1 MRLSG
6 LGTNDMLRHMYGLK
20 KEIDL
25 SFLAGREL
33 IQLAIG
39 VYQVQFGFD
48 EDVRISVESEF
59 RYFDGQAEWIWRP
72 EPGSSSIAARAVALL
87 GQQIESFGSNIDGTL
102 TLAFSNQHRL
112 TILDSSKAY
121 ESYDITRPG
130 QTIIV

>member
-1 MRLSG
+1 MP
-6 LGTNDMLRHMYGLK
+6 RHMYGLK

-25 SFLAGREL
+25 SFLTGREL

-59 RYFDGQAEWIWRP
+59 RYFDGQAEWTWRP

-87 GQQIESFGSNIDGTL
+87 GATIESFGSNIDGTL

-112 TILDSSKAY
+112 TILDSSKEY

-130 QTIIV
+130 HTIIV

>member
-1 MRLSG
+1 
-6 LGTNDMLRHMYGLK
+6 MYGLK

-25 SFLAGREL
+25 SFLTGREL
-33 IQLAIG
+33 IQLAVG

-87 GQQIESFGSNIDGTL
+87 GATIESFGSNTDGTL
-102 TLAFSNQHRL
+102 TLAFSDQHGL
-112 TILDSSKAY
+112 TILDSSKQY

-130 QTIIV
+130 QTIVV

>member
-1 MRLSG
+1 
-6 LGTNDMLRHMYGLK
+6 MYGLK

-25 SFLAGREL
+25 GFLTGREL

-48 EDVRISVESEF
+48 EDVTISVESEF

-72 EPGSSSIAARAVALL
+72 EPDSPSIAARAVALL
-87 GQQIESFGSNIDGTL
+87 GATIESFGSNIDGTL
-102 TLAFSNQHRL
+102 TLAFSNQHSL
-112 TILDSSKAY
+112 TILDSSKEY

>member
-1 MRLSG
+1 
-6 LGTNDMLRHMYGLK
+6 MLRHMYGLR

-25 SFLAGREL
+25 SFLTGREV

-48 EDVRISVESEF
+48 EEVRISVESEF

-72 EPGSSSIAARAVALL
+72 EPVSSSIAARAVALL
-87 GQQIESFGSNIDGTL
+87 GATIESFGSNIDGTL

-112 TILDSSKAY
+112 TILDSSKEY

>member
-1 MRLSG
+1 
-6 LGTNDMLRHMYGLK
+6 MLRHMYGLK
-20 KEIDL
+20 KELDL
-25 SFLAGREL
+25 SFLTGRAL

-72 EPGSSSIAARAVALL
+72 EPGASSIAARAVALL
-87 GQQIESFGSNIDGTL
+87 GATIESFGSNIDGTL

-112 TILDSSKAY
+112 TILDSFKEY
-121 ESYDITRPG
+121 ESYDITRPC

>member
-1 MRLSG
+1 
-6 LGTNDMLRHMYGLK
+6 MLRHMYGLK

-25 SFLAGREL
+25 NFLTGREL
-33 IQLAIG
+33 IQLSIG

-72 EPGSSSIAARAVALL
+72 EPGSSSVAARAVVLL
-87 GQQIESFGSNIDGTL
+87 GATIESIESKMDGTL

-112 TILDSSKAY
+112 AILDSSKEH